1 MELYMEE
8 GEEKERQREK
18 VDQVQMVLAYY
29 RFGVF
34 NCAFNLV
41 VFSRK
46 YSQMIK
52 SSFIFADGN

>member
-18 VDQVQMVLAYY
+18 VDQDQMVLAYY

-41 VFSRK
+41 VSSVFS
-46 YSQMIK
+46 